1 MFLENFD
8 LIFYYLY
15 SIKILIN
22 FIYCL
27 YSIKIYICIVCC
39 LYTIKMRVI
48 NRSLYNDRIKPFI
61 NKGVIKVL
69 TGQRRVGKSYI
80 LLQLMTE
87 IKNSNPDVNVIYIN
101 KEQDEFRA
109 IKTDEDLSAYIKE
122 KLVKSGENYLF
133 IDEIQDIERFENT
146 LRSLQA
152 DESCDIF
159 CTGSNAKMMSGE
171 LSTYLSGRY
180 VEFRIHSLS
189 YLEFL
194 EFHQLEDDDTSLRKF
209 LTYGGL
215 PHLSRLELTDEIAFE
230 YLKNVYSTILLKDVV
245 ARENIR
251 NVDFLETL
259 SDYLADNVGSLFSAN
274 NIHKFL
280 KSQRIDISVNLIVNY
295 LKALSNAYVV
305 NKVQRMDVKGLK
317 KFEIGEKYYFE
328 DLGLRNCKQHL
339 EFVTDIN
346 KLMENAVFQH
356 LRVLNYQVYVG
367 KMGDLEIDF
376 IGIKNDRKIYIQVTY
391 LLHDEKTK
399 EREFGNLLKIE
410 NNYRKY
416 VVTLDNFTSGTN
428 YQGIEQIHLR
438 EFLKRNEF

>member
-1 MFLENFD
+1 M
-8 LIFYYLY
+8 
-15 SIKILIN
+15 KIVN
-22 FIYCL
+22 RP
-27 YSIKIYICIVCC
+27 
-39 LYTIKMRVI
+39 LYT
-48 NRSLYNDRIKPFI
+48 NRILPFI

-80 LLQLMTE
+80 LLQLMNE
-87 IKNSNPDVNVIYIN
+87 IKRNNPDANIIYIN
-101 KEQDEFRA
+101 KEQDEFRN
-109 IKTDEDLSAYIKE
+109 IKTDQDLTAYVKD
-122 KLVKSGENYLF
+122 KLLQTSENFLL
-133 IDEIQDIERFENT
+133 IDEVQDIEHFENS

-152 DESCDIF
+152 VENCDIF

-180 VEFRIHSLS
+180 VEFKIHSLS
-189 YLEFL
+189 YEEFL
-194 EFHQLEDDDTSLRKF
+194 EFHKLTDEDASVKKF

-215 PHLSRLELTDEIAFE
+215 PHLARLELTDEIAFE

-274 NIHKFL
+274 NIHRFL
-280 KSQRIDISVNLIVNY
+280 KSQRMEISVNLIINY
-295 LKALSNAYVV
+295 LKALSNAYLI
-305 NKVQRMDVKGLK
+305 NKVQRIDVKGLK

-339 EFVTDIN
+339 EYAADIN
-346 KLMENAVFQH
+346 KLMENAVYQH
-356 LRVLNYQVYVG
+356 LKVNSYQVYVG
-367 KMGDLEIDF
+367 KMGDMEIDF
-376 IGIKNDRKIYIQVTY
+376 VGIKSNRKIYIQVAY
-391 LLHDEKTK
+391 LLPDKK
-399 EREFGNLLKIE
+399 ARDREFGNLLKID

-416 VVTLDNFTSGTN
+416 VVTLDSLTSGAN

>member
-1 MFLENFD
+1 MD
-8 LIFYYLY
+8 I
-15 SIKILIN
+15 
-22 FIYCL
+22 IY
-27 YSIKIYICIVCC
+27 
-39 LYTIKMRVI
+39 RH
-48 NRSLYNDRIKPFI
+48 LYNSRVQPFI
-61 NKGVIKVL
+61 DKGVIKVL

-80 LLQLMTE
+80 LLQLMNE
-87 IKNSNPDVNVIYIN
+87 IKHNNSQANIIYIN
-101 KEQDEFRA
+101 KEQEQFRT
-109 IKTDEDLSAYIKE
+109 IRTHEDLSAYVKE
-122 KLVKSGENYLF
+122 KLVKSAKNYLF
-133 IDEIQDIERFENT
+133 IDEVQDIEHFENT

-159 CTGSNAKMMSGE
+159 CTGSNARMMSGE

-180 VEFRIHSLS
+180 IEFRIHSLS
-189 YLEFL
+189 YPEFL
-194 EFHQLEDDDTSLRKF
+194 EFHRLDDDDVSVRKF

-215 PHLSRLELTDEIAFE
+215 PHLARLELTDEIAFE

-295 LKALSNAYVV
+295 LKALSNAYII

-339 EFVTDIN
+339 EFAADIN

-367 KMGDLEIDF
+367 KIGNLEIDF
-376 IGIKNDRKIYIQVTY
+376 VGIKNNHKIYIQVAY
-391 LLHDEKTK
+391 LLGDEKTK
-399 EREFGNLLKIE
+399 EREFGNLLKIN

-416 VVTLDNFTSGTN
+416 VVTLDSFTSGSN
-428 YQGIEQIHLR
+428 YQGIDQIHLR
-438 EFLKRNEF
+438 EFLKRDEF

>member
-1 MFLENFD
+1 MKL
-8 LIFYYLY
+8 
-15 SIKILIN
+15 
-22 FIYCL
+22 
-27 YSIKIYICIVCC
+27 
-39 LYTIKMRVI
+39 I
-48 NRSLYNDRIKPFI
+48 NRSLYSGRIQPFI

-69 TGQRRVGKSYI
+69 TGQRRVGKSYV
-80 LLQLMTE
+80 LLQLMNE
-87 IKNSNPDVNVIYIN
+87 IESRNPNANVIYIN
-101 KEQDEFRA
+101 KEQQEFRS
-109 IKTDEDLSAYIKE
+109 IKTDEDLFEYIQGR
-122 KLVKSGENYLF
+122 LVQHAENYLF
-133 IDEIQDIERFENT
+133 IDEIQDIENFENA

-189 YLEFL
+189 YVEFL

-215 PHLSRLELTDEIAFE
+215 PHLSRLQLTDEIAFE

-259 SDYLADNVGSLFSAN
+259 TDYLADNVGNLFSAN

-295 LKALSNAYVV
+295 LKALSNAYII
-305 NKVQRMDVKGLK
+305 NKVQRMEVKGLK

-339 EFVTDIN
+339 EFASDIN

-356 LRVLNYQVYVG
+356 LQVLNYQVYVG
-367 KMGDLEIDF
+367 RLGDLEIDF
-376 IGIKNDRKIYIQVTY
+376 IGIKNNQKIYIQVAY

-399 EREFGNLLKIE
+399 EREFGNLLKID

-416 VVTLDNFTSGTN
+416 VVTLDHFTSGTN

-438 EFLKRNEF
+438 EFLRCQEF